1 MPYEQDSR
9 QREKKFFFNFKFIL
23 FCYHIKPFKY
33 IKQIASVDKYM
44 KKNKKETLS
53 GLCNYLGQQEEV
65 IFAYIFG
72 SFIKK
77 VNFRD
82 IDVSIFMR
90 PEPDLIRLGTLQS
103 GISSFT
109 GMQCDLILLND
120 LHKKNPALA
129 YEIVTQ
135 GEVLINKKP
144 EIQLQFK
151 EDVFLHYFD
160 TAYLRKG
167 MENAFARRLETGK
180 FGLRNYE

>member
-1 MPYEQDSR
+1 
-9 QREKKFFFNFKFIL
+9 
-23 FCYHIKPFKY
+23 
-33 IKQIASVDKYM
+33 M

-77 VNFRD
+77 EYFRD
-82 IDVSIFMR
+82 IDIGIFMR
-90 PEPDLIRLGTLQS
+90 PAPDLIRLGTLQS

-109 GMQCDLILLND
+109 GLQCDLILLND
-120 LHKKNPALA
+120 LYKKSPAFA

-151 EDVFLHYFD
+151 KEVFLFYFD
-160 TAYLRKG
+160 TAYLRRE
-167 MENAFARRLETGK
+167 MDSAFARRLETGK